1 MNVWA
6 ENDDVEYRTCG
17 NSGLR
22 LSALGIGSWAFGG
35 GEYWGKQSQADVNAV
50 CRAAVDAGVNYFDT
64 AEAYNDGRS
73 EESLGEALAGIPRDR
88 LVIGTKISPANAA
101 PKALVQH
108 CEASLKRLRTD
119 YVDLYMIHWP
129 IAPHSIRHFN
139 SDAAVVSHPARVEDA
154 AAALLQLQRQG
165 KVRHL
170 GVSNFGVAR
179 IREIQRAGVSV
190 AANEL
195 MYSLL
200 ARAIEW
206 EILPFCRERGVGV
219 VAYMPLMQG
228 LLTGKYRTL
237 AEVPPRQR
245 RTRHFNA
252 KAPGTLCRHGE
263 EGAEAETQQAVEAI
277 RRLADEKGLTMAD
290 LAISWALAGQ
300 GISAVIVGC
309 RNVRQLQDNL
319 RSAAFTLDAAMARGL
334 SDVTEVLK
342 QTLGPS
348 FDYYENPRDDRT
360 R

>member
-1 MNVWA
+1 M
-6 ENDDVEYRTCG
+6 
-17 NSGLR
+17 R
-22 LSALGIGSWAFGG
+22 LSALGLGCWAFGG
-35 GEYWGKQSQADVNAV
+35 GDYWGPQSQADVNAV

-73 EESLGEALAGIPRDR
+73 ETSLGEALAGLPRDK
-88 LVIGTKISPANAA
+88 LVIGTKISPSNAA
-101 PKALVQH
+101 PKILVEH

-139 SDAAVVSHPARVEDA
+139 SAPEAVNHPARVEDA
-154 AAALLQLQRQG
+154 AAALLALQSQG
-165 KVRHL
+165 KVRHI

-179 IREIQRAGVSV
+179 VREIQQAGVSV

-206 EILPFCRERGVGV
+206 DILPFCRANGVGV

-228 LLTGKYRTL
+228 LLTGKYRAL
-237 AEVPPRQR
+237 ADVPPMQR

-252 KAPGTLCRHGE
+252 KVPGTLCRHGE
-263 EGAEAETQQAVEAI
+263 EGAEAEAQQALDTI
-277 RRLADEKGLTMAD
+277 RRLAGENGATMAD
-290 LAISWALAGQ
+290 LAVSWALAGQ
-300 GISAVIVGC
+300 GVTSVIVGC
-309 RNVRQLQDNL
+309 RNTGQLRENL
-319 RSAAFTLDAAMARGL
+319 RSAAYSLDTALALAL
-334 SDVTEVLK
+334 SEATEALK
-342 QTLGPS
+342 QALGPS